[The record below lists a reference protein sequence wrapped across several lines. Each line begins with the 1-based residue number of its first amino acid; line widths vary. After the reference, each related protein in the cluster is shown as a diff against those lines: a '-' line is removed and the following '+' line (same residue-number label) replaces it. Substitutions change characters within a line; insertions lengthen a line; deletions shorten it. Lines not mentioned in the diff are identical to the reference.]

1 MRWNVGIAVI
11 LALFGLLLGWPAAA
25 ADSQRTVDPY
35 YYPPATDT
43 EVYRSDAVTLSE
55 ASKNQ
60 RVAFVIGITE
70 VQMRRGHAPA
80 IAIFAAGEDAE
91 QLIIIAT
98 GDGRLNT
105 KYRARALFSTLTSL
119 ARATPM
125 FSEFGVET
133 VFTFFDLAKMLGFT
147 TVTASDGRDYTY
159 QVIVE

>member
-1 MRWNVGIAVI
+1 MRRDASFAVI
-11 LALFGLLLGWPAAA
+11 FALFGLLFGWTAAA
-25 ADSQRTVDPY
+25 AEDRRTVDPY
-35 YYPPATDT
+35 HYPPATDT
-43 EVYRSDAVTLSE
+43 EVYRSDAVTLPE
-55 ASKNQ
+55 ASENQ

-70 VQMRRGHAPA
+70 VQMRRGHALA
-80 IAIFAAGEDAE
+80 VAIFSAGEDAE
-91 QLIIIAT
+91 QLVIIAT

>member
-1 MRWNVGIAVI
+1 MRCTVGRVFIIAFSSI
-11 LALFGLLLGWPAAA
+11 LLGWTAAA
-25 ADSQRTVDPY
+25 AEDQRTVDPY
-35 YYPPATDT
+35 HYPPATDT
-43 EVYRSDAVTLSE
+43 EVYRSDAVTLPE

-91 QLIIIAT
+91 QLIIVAT

-105 KYRARALFSTLTSL
+105 RYRARALFSTLTSL

-133 VFTFFDLAKMLGFT
+133 VFTFFDLVKMLGFT
-147 TVTASDGRDYTY
+147 TVTASDGRGYTY